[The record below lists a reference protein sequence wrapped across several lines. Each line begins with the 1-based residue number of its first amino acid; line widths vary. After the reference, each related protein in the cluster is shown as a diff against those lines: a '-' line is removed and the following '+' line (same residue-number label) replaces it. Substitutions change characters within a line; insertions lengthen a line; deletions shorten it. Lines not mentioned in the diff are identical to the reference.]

1 MLSKDKKKKQK
12 RKLRLSILDDHS
24 LEEVK
29 HLRLSK
35 PLIFS
40 VTGGSILIIGIL
52 IFLLLAYT
60 PLNRLIPQ
68 RTSAV
73 LKNKVIKNSLM
84 TDSLEKQI
92 LQYDV
97 YLNNIKN
104 IIQGNPP
111 KDTFKVNKIYK
122 DTTVKIS
129 KSEFNSSKLD
139 SIIRA
144 QLEEDE
150 TGNINGETH
159 KIKETIKNLHFVTP
173 LKGIISNK
181 FDPKKSHYGIDIVPG
196 NDETVVAVLSGTV
209 ILATWSVETGYI
221 IGIQH
226 NFNFISFY
234 KHNSVLLKKVGDR
247 IITGESVAIAGN
259 SGENTT
265 GPHLHFELW
274 HNGTPVNPEDY
285 ITF

>member
-1 MLSKDKKKKQK
+1 M
-12 RKLRLSILDDHS
+12 RLSILDDHS

-111 KDTFKVNKIYK
+111 KDTFKVNKI
-122 DTTVKIS
+122 
-129 KSEFNSSKLD
+129 
-139 SIIRA
+139 
-144 QLEEDE
+144 
-150 TGNINGETH
+150 
-159 KIKETIKNLHFVTP
+159 
-173 LKGIISNK
+173 
-181 FDPKKSHYGIDIVPG
+181 
-196 NDETVVAVLSGTV
+196 
-209 ILATWSVETGYI
+209 
-221 IGIQH
+221 
-226 NFNFISFY
+226 
-234 KHNSVLLKKVGDR
+234 
-247 IITGESVAIAGN
+247 
-259 SGENTT
+259 
-265 GPHLHFELW
+265 
-274 HNGTPVNPEDY
+274 
-285 ITF
+285 